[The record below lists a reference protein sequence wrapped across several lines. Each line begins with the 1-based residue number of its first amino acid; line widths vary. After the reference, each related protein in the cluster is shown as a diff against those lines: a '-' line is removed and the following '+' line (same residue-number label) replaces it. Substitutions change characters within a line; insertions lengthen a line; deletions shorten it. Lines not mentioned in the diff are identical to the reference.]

1 MANRANITL
10 TTSQAER
17 LFDLYNNVAAADA
30 HYQRCQSDQFRVHVK
45 AVYQNAGVQQAF
57 EELHAL
63 IENARAEPAQPE
75 KVAAPRKSVLGN

>member
-1 MANRANITL
+1 MPAKITL

-17 LFDLYNNVAAADA
+17 LFDLYNNVSAADA

-57 EELHAL
+57 EELRAL
-63 IENARAEPAQPE
+63 IVNAQAEPAQPE